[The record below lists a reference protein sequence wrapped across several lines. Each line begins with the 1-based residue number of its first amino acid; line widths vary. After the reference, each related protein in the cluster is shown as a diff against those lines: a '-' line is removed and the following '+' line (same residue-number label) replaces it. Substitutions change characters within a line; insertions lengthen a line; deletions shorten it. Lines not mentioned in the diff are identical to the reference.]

1 MGHLTPVRHLPSVT
15 HIAVEDPT
23 TRDSTVV
30 DTILH
35 RAAQGDEAAFDQ
47 LVLEHHAAMS
57 RVAFVIC
64 GDDEAGRDAVQIA
77 WSIAWRRLPTL
88 RDHSQVRPWLVAIA
102 ANEARQALRR
112 QRRRPV
118 VDISAELIHS
128 PVGDPAD
135 AIELVDLQRALA
147 RLDPDDR
154 QLLALRFVAG
164 FDSTELA
171 RHLGGSASGI
181 RSRVARLVDRLRM
194 DIDHE

>member
-1 MGHLTPVRHLPSVT
+1 M
-15 HIAVEDPT
+15 EDPT

-30 DTILH
+30 DTFVH
-35 RAAQGDEAAFDQ
+35 RAAQGDEAAFDR

-64 GDDEAGRDAVQIA
+64 GDNEAGRDAVQIA

-88 RDHSQVRPWLVAIA
+88 RDHSQVRAWLVAIA
-102 ANEARQALRR
+102 ANEARQSLRQ

-118 VDISAELIHS
+118 VDISAELHS

-135 AIELVDLQRALA
+135 VIELVDLQRALA
-147 RLDPDDR
+147 RLAPDDR

-194 DIDHE
+194 DIDHD